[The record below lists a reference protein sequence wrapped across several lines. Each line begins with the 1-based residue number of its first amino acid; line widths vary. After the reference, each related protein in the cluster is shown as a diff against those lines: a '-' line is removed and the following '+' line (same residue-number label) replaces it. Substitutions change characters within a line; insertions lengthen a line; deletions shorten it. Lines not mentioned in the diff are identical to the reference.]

1 MGLLRCNSNPIFH
14 AINTVYYSSDRN
26 APKNLGI
33 YLHILSSRATIGK
46 ISESERENMKTVAM
60 QQIQQQM
67 QYQSILSC
75 AFYSLALHRKAC
87 FTSDYRRRKAIFPSF

>member
-14 AINTVYYSSDRN
+14 TINTVYYSSDRN
-26 APKNLGI
+26 APENVSI
-33 YLHILSSRATIGK
+33 YLHILSSRDTIGK